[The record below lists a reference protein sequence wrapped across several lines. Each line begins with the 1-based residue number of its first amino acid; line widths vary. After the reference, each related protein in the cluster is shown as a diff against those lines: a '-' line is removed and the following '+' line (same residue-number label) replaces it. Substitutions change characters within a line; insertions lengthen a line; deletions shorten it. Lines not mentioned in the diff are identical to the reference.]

1 MKATDQR
8 ARKSLISF
16 GVTALL
22 AIGAATAQIATA
34 ASALP
39 GTAGIDNT
47 GSYQSEV
54 QACMSGHTQQSRADC
69 LKEARNS
76 HADKVRGRLDVYGEH
91 QANAMDRCHVFTS
104 AEDKAAC
111 QARVLGMGDV
121 EGSVAAGGLLRE
133 SETVVLPSDQH
144 AVTVM
149 PKTDDTIVLVPSDGT
164 RAMGNR

>member
-1 MKATDQR
+1 MKPTDAR

-34 ASALP
+34 ASADM
-39 GTAGIDNT
+39 GIDNS

-54 QACMSGHTQQSRADC
+54 QACLSGHTQQSRADC

-76 HADKVRGRLDVYGEH
+76 HADKARGRLDTRGNL
-91 QANAMDRCHVFTS
+91 QANAMDRCHVFSTG
-104 AEDKAAC
+104 EDKAAC
-111 QARVLGMGDV
+111 QARVMGMGEV

-149 PKTDDTIVLVPSDGT
+149 PQTSEPIVLVPSDST